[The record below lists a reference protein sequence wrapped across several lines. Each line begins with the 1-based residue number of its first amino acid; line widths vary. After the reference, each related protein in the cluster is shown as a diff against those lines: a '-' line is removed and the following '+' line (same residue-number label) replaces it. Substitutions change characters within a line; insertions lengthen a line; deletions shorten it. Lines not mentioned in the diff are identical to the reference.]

1 MKEISC
7 KLLVI
12 GAGPGGYVCAI
23 RAGQLGVDTVI
34 VEAGKP
40 GGTCLNVGCIPSK
53 ALIHAAEEFEKVSH
67 MEGGNSPLG
76 ISLTAP
82 KLDLAKT
89 IAWKD
94 GIVSR
99 LNSGVAGLLKKAGVK
114 TVHGWASFRD
124 GKSVAV
130 ETETGVQVIRA
141 ETIVIAT
148 GSAPVELPFLPF
160 GGPVISSTEALA
172 LSEVPQKLAVVGGGY
187 IGLELGMAFAKMGAK
202 VTVVEA
208 LPRVLAQYDA
218 ELTRP
223 VVKRL
228 AALGVELMLG
238 AKAKGLSPQ
247 GQAGK
252 GDALLVETSDGKSAK
267 VPADKILVTVGRK
280 PVTEGWGLE
289 QIDLDRAGKFIRIDD
304 QCRTSMRGIFA
315 IGDVTG
321 EPMLAHRAMAQ
332 GEMVAEIIAG
342 HKRSWDKRSI
352 PAVCF
357 TDPELVT
364 AGLSPEEAKALGGE
378 IKIGMFPF
386 AANGRAMTKLGE
398 DGFVRVVARA
408 DNHLV
413 LGMQAV
419 GQGVSELA
427 AAFGLALE
435 MGARLEDIAGTIH
448 AHPTQGEGF
457 QEAALKALGHALH
470 I

>member
-53 ALIHAAEEFEKVSH
+53 ALIHAAEEFEKVAH
-67 MEGGNSPLG
+67 MAGGKSPLG
-76 ISLTAP
+76 ISVAAP
-82 KLDLAKT
+82 TLDLAKA

-99 LNSGVAGLLKKAGVK
+99 LNSGVAGLLKKARVK
-114 TVHGWASFRD
+114 TVQGWAMFRD
-124 GKSVAV
+124 GKTVEV
-130 ETETGVQVIRA
+130 ETETGTQVIRA
-141 ETIVIAT
+141 ETVVIAT

-160 GGPVISSTEALA
+160 GGPVISSTDALA
-172 LSEVPQKLAVVGGGY
+172 LSEVPKKLAVVGGGY

-228 AALGVELMLG
+228 GELGIEVMTG
-238 AKAKGLSPQ
+238 AKAKGVST
-247 GQAGK
+247 K
-252 GDALLVETSDGKSAK
+252 GDALLLETADGKNAK
-267 VPADKILVTVGRK
+267 VAADKILVTVGRK
-280 PVTEGWGLE
+280 PLTEGWGLD
-289 QIDLDRAGKFIRIDD
+289 QIDLDMAGKFIRIDE

-321 EPMLAHRAMAQ
+321 EPM
-332 GEMVAEIIAG
+332 
-342 HKRSWDKRSI
+342 
-352 PAVCF
+352 
-357 TDPELVT
+357 
-364 AGLSPEEAKALGGE
+364 
-378 IKIGMFPF
+378 
-386 AANGRAMTKLGE
+386 
-398 DGFVRVVARA
+398 
-408 DNHLV
+408 
-413 LGMQAV
+413 
-419 GQGVSELA
+419 
-427 AAFGLALE
+427 
-435 MGARLEDIAGTIH
+435 
-448 AHPTQGEGF
+448 
-457 QEAALKALGHALH
+457 
-470 I
+470 

>member
-23 RAGQLGVDTVI
+23 RAGQLGIDTVI
-34 VEAGKP
+34 VEVGKP

-67 MEGGNSPLG
+67 MAGGKSPLG
-76 ISLTAP
+76 ITISAP
-82 KLDLAKT
+82 ALDLSKT
-89 IAWKD
+89 VAWKD

-99 LNSGVAGLLKKAGVK
+99 LNSGVAGLLKKAKVK
-114 TVHGWASFRD
+114 TVQGWATFRD
-124 GKSVAV
+124 GKTVEV
-130 ETETGVQVIRA
+130 ETEIGVQVIRA
-141 ETIVIAT
+141 ETVVIAT

-160 GGPVISSTEALA
+160 GGSVISSTEALA
-172 LSEVPQKLAVVGGGY
+172 LAEVPKKLAVVGGGY
-187 IGLELGMAFAKMGAK
+187 IGLELGIAFAKMGAE

-228 AALGVELMLG
+228 AELGIEVLVG
-238 AKAKGLSPQ
+238 AKAKGIST
-247 GQAGK
+247 K
-252 GDALLVETSDGKSAK
+252 GDALLVETADGKSAK
-267 VPADKILVTVGRK
+267 IAADKILVTVGRK
-280 PVTEGWGLE
+280 PVTEGWGFE

-332 GEMVAEIIAG
+332 GEMVAEIVAG
-342 HKRSWDKRSI
+342 HKRSWDKRCI

-364 AGLSPEEAKALGGE
+364 AGLSPEEAKGQGE
-378 IKIGMFPF
+378 IKIGLFPF

-398 DGFVRVVARA
+398 EGFVRVVARA

-413 LGMQAV
+413 LGIQAV

>member
-12 GAGPGGYVCAI
+12 GAGPGGYVSAI

-34 VEAGKP
+34 VEKGKP

-53 ALIHAAEEFEKVSH
+53 ALIHAAEEYEQAVH
-67 MEGGNSPLG
+67 MAAGKSPLG
-76 ISLTAP
+76 ISVQKP
-82 KLDLAKT
+82 ELDLGKT
-89 IAWKD
+89 VAWKD
-94 GIVSR
+94 GIVGR
-99 LNSGVAGLLKKAGVK
+99 LNIGVSGLLKKAGVK
-114 TVHGWASFRD
+114 IVEGTAKFRD
-124 GKSVAV
+124 GKTVEV
-130 ETETGVQVIRA
+130 ETETGLQVIRA
-141 ETIVIAT
+141 ESIVIAT

-160 GGPVISSTEALA
+160 GGSVISSTEALA
-172 LSEVPQKLAVVGGGY
+172 LQKVPERLVVVGGGY
-187 IGLELGMAFAKMGAK
+187 IGLELGIALAKMGAK
-202 VTVVEA
+202 VSVVEA
-208 LPRVLAQYDA
+208 LPRILPQYDA

-223 VVKRL
+223 VAKRL
-228 AALGVELMLG
+228 GELGIEVLTG
-238 AKAKGLSPQ
+238 AKAKGL
-247 GQAGK
+247 AAK
-252 GDALLVETSDGKSAK
+252 GSALLVETADGTEKRIA
-267 VPADKILVTVGRK
+267 ADKILVTVGRK
-280 PVTEGWGLE
+280 PVTEDVGLE
-289 QIDLDRAGKFIRIDD
+289 ELVLDMTGKFIGIDD

-332 GEMVAEIIAG
+332 GEMVAEIVAG

-357 TDPELVT
+357 TDPEIVT
-364 AGLSPEEAKALGGE
+364 AGLSPDEARAQGRE
-378 IKIGMFPF
+378 IKVGIFPF
-386 AANGRAMTKLGE
+386 SANGRAMTMLGE
-398 DGFVRVVARA
+398 SGFVRAVARA

-413 LGMQAV
+413 LGIQAV
-419 GQGVSELA
+419 GHGVSELST
-427 AAFGLALE
+427 AFGMALE

>member
-23 RAGQLGVDTVI
+23 RAGQLGIDTVI
-34 VEAGKP
+34 VEFGKP

-53 ALIHAAEEFEKVSH
+53 ALIHAAEEFEKIAH
-67 MEGGNSPLG
+67 MAGGKGPLG
-76 ISLTAP
+76 IAVAP
-82 KLDLAKT
+82 PTLDLTKT
-89 IAWKD
+89 VAWKD

-99 LNSGVAGLLKKAGVK
+99 LNSGVAGLLKKAKVK
-114 TVHGWASFRD
+114 TVQGWATFRD
-124 GKSVAV
+124 GKTVEV
-130 ETETGVQVIRA
+130 ETETGSQVIRA
-141 ETIVIAT
+141 EAVVIAS
-148 GSAPVELPFLPF
+148 GSVPAELPFLPF

-172 LSEVPQKLAVVGGGY
+172 LSEVPDKLAVVGGGY

-202 VTVVEA
+202 VAVVEA

-223 VVKRL
+223 VLKRL
-228 AALGVELMLG
+228 GELGIEVMLG
-238 AKAKGLSPQ
+238 AKAKGLST
-247 GQAGK
+247 K
-252 GDALLVETSDGKSAK
+252 GDALLVETADGKNAK
-267 VPADKILVTVGRK
+267 ITADRVLVTVGRK
-280 PVTEGWGLE
+280 PLTEGWGLE
-289 QIDLDRAGKFIRIDD
+289 QIDLDMVGRFIRIDD
-304 QCRTSMRGIFA
+304 QCRTSMRGIYA

-332 GEMVAEIIAG
+332 GEMVAEIVAG
-342 HKRSWDKRSI
+342 HKRGWDKRAI
-352 PAVCF
+352 PAICF

-364 AGLSPEEAKALGGE
+364 AGLSPDEAKALAGE
-378 IKIGMFPF
+378 IKIGHFPF
-386 AANGRAMTKLGE
+386 AANGRAMTKQGE
-398 DGFVRVVARA
+398 DGFVRIVARA

-413 LGMQAV
+413 LGIQAV

-470 I
+470 V